1 MSETFEIYQSSLKTN
16 FAKISKAFDGL
27 IQINELSGKQEI
39 ISNISYCIN
48 ECDKVIK
55 AIEIQVA
62 TEYANDSNFEM
73 YVNTYKN
80 NLNQYRIKYMKEKE
94 KLESEEQSIIL
105 TPCSTDRPLKDL
117 NETVAL
123 RSFETLQK
131 AKLATTEIENT
142 GQSIMIEMNSQS
154 EKMKGTTNKIHN
166 MNNKLT
172 DSTTLI
178 NDMEAHNKR
187 NNRIICFFSIG
198 LVLAFF
204 FILASKLYP
213 LLRTSKEESTEQTTS

>member
-1 MSETFEIYQSSLKTN
+1 MSEAFEIYQSSLKTN
-16 FAKISKAFDGL
+16 FAKITKAFDDL
-27 IQINELSGKQEI
+27 TQCETLSTKQDI
-39 ISNISYCIN
+39 LSSISNCI
-48 ECDKVIK
+48 EDSDKAIK

-73 YVNTYKN
+73 YVNNYKN
-80 NLNQYRIKYMKEKE
+80 GLNQHKVKYLKEKE
-94 KLESEEQSIIL
+94 KVESEEQSLIL
-105 TPCSTDRPLKDL
+105 TPCPTDRPLKEV
-117 NETVAL
+117 NETIAL

-131 AKLATTEIENT
+131 AKLATTEIEST

-166 MNNKLT
+166 INDQLS

-187 NNRIICFFSIG
+187 NNRIICIFSIG

-213 LLRTSKEESTEQTTS
+213 LFLTSKNENTEQTAS